1 MLAFIDESGLPN
13 PNDGSS
19 RPVVAAVCYDESES
33 RAISRR
39 IFAMKRRILQA
50 EQAELKG
57 SNLLKAKAYRT
68 SRAKRIFAEEFFS
81 VLGTLPVTVFA
92 TIMHSPF
99 HQPLK
104 EEANLGNRFR
114 FLLQRI
120 ALLAAER
127 GEFANI
133 LFDGRG
139 TRFGQTSRRFSNYLY
154 RSNEGKAS
162 VHIADAP
169 TFVDSSSSAGIQ
181 IADMCAYTIRV
192 YQENRLFAESPAA
205 NDEYLHAVRR
215 WYRVIEGRTAD
226 LATLDGESR
235 PGFYFLRQGER

>member
-1 MLAFIDESGLPN
+1 MLRRKRIARNQQTNLCNEKAHT
-13 PNDGSS
+13 SS
-19 RPVVAAVCYDESES
+19 RAG
-33 RAISRR
+33 RAQGGS
-39 IFAMKRRILQA
+39 
-50 EQAELKG
+50 
-57 SNLLKAKAYRT
+57 SNLLKPKAYRT
-68 SRAKRIFAEEFFS
+68 TAGQNVYSREEFFS

-92 TIMHSPF
+92 TIMHGPF
-99 HQPLK
+99 LQPLK

-120 ALLAAER
+120 ELLAAER

-154 RSNEGKAS
+154 RSNEGRAS

-205 NDEYLHAVRR
+205 GDEYLYAVRR
-215 WYRVIEGRTAD
+215 WYRVIEKRTAN
-226 LATLDGESR
+226 LSTRDGESR